1 MGKHVFLQGM
11 GYSVKWEKLLC
22 GKKRETRILMFPGL
36 LPFKLRM
43 GGEETLFRFYYM
55 IY

>member
-1 MGKHVFLQGM
+1 MGKTCLLARHGVLCEVGKAA
-11 GYSVKWEKLLC
+11 VWEEP
-22 GKKRETRILMFPGL
+22 ETGILMFPGL